1 MSNIKIISSG
11 KYIPKIQITNKELE
25 EKYSVEENYI
35 FKMTGI
41 KQRFYAEE
49 KIEELAINAAEK
61 ALDNIKEN
69 IDLIIVASVSET
81 NQMPSISYKI
91 QKYFNIKN
99 CMCIDI
105 LAGCA
110 GFINAFD
117 IAKMYIDTNKINT
130 ALVVGVEKLSNFID
144 KTDINTEI
152 LLSDGA
158 GAIVVKKSQEPKLY
172 YSYIESKGQKGDILT
187 YTDNN
192 KIYMNGKEIYK
203 YAVTD
208 TVKNINKLLDISNL
222 DINELSY
229 IIPHQSNKRIL
240 ESIAKKI
247 NIKKEKM
254 YFNVDKYGNTF
265 CASIPIAIDDMI
277 KLNKLKEKDK
287 VILIGYGG
295 GLNTGSILLEF

>member
-11 KYIPKIQITNKELE
+11 KYIPKVQITNKELE
-25 EKYSVEENYI
+25 EKYNVEENYI

-49 KIEELAINAAEK
+49 EIEELAINATKK
-61 ALDNIKEN
+61 ALENIKEN

-91 QKYFNIKN
+91 QKHFNIKN

-110 GFINAFD
+110 GFINALD
-117 IAKMYIDTNKINT
+117 IAKLYIDTNRINT

-158 GAIVVKKSQEPKLY
+158 GAIVIKKSQEPKLY
-172 YSYIESKGQKGDILT
+172 YSYIESKGQKGEILT
-187 YTDNN
+187 YTDKN

-208 TVKNINKLLDISNL
+208 TVKNINKLLDISN
-222 DINELSY
+222 INIEELSY

-240 ESIAKKI
+240 ESISKKL
-247 NIKKEKM
+247 NIKEDKM

-277 KLNKLKEKDK
+277 KLNKLQEKDK
-287 VILIGYGG
+287 IILIGYGG

>member
-117 IAKMYIDTNKINT
+117 IAKMYIDTDKINT

-222 DINELSY
+222 DLNELSY

>member
-105 LAGCA
+105 LSGCA
-110 GFINAFD
+110 GFINALD

-208 TVKNINKLLDISNL
+208 TVKNINKLLEISN
-222 DINELSY
+222 INIDELSY

>member
-11 KYIPKIQITNKELE
+11 KYIPKIQITNKEFE

-110 GFINAFD
+110 GFINALD

-208 TVKNINKLLDISNL
+208 TVKNINKLLEISN
-222 DINELSY
+222 INIDELSY

>member
-110 GFINAFD
+110 GFINALD

-158 GAIVVKKSQEPKLY
+158 GAIVVKKSQESKLY

-208 TVKNINKLLDISNL
+208 TVKNINKLLEISN
-222 DINELSY
+222 INIDELSY

>member
-208 TVKNINKLLDISNL
+208 TVKNMNKLLDISN
-222 DINELSY
+222 INIDELSY

-277 KLNKLKEKDK
+277 K
-287 VILIGYGG
+287 
-295 GLNTGSILLEF
+295 

>member
-117 IAKMYIDTNKINT
+117 IAKMYIDTDKINT

-229 IIPHQSNKRIL
+229 IVPHQSNKRIL

>member
-11 KYIPKIQITNKELE
+11 KYIPKVQITNKELE
-25 EKYSVEENYI
+25 EKYNVEENYI

-49 KIEELAINAAEK
+49 EIEELAINATKK
-61 ALDNIKEN
+61 ALENIKEN

-91 QKYFNIKN
+91 QKHFNIKN

-110 GFINAFD
+110 GFINALD
-117 IAKMYIDTNKINT
+117 IAKLYIDANRINT

-158 GAIVVKKSQEPKLY
+158 GAIVIKKSQKPKLY
-172 YSYIESKGQKGDILT
+172 YSYIESKGQKGEILT
-187 YTDNN
+187 YTDKN

-208 TVKNINKLLDISNL
+208 TVKNINKLLDISN
-222 DINELSY
+222 INIEELSY

-240 ESIAKKI
+240 ESISKKL
-247 NIKKEKM
+247 NIKEDKM

-287 VILIGYGG
+287 IILIGYGG

>member
-117 IAKMYIDTNKINT
+117 IAKMYIDTDKINT

-254 YFNVDKYGNTF
+254 YCNVDKYGNTF

>member
-208 TVKNINKLLDISNL
+208 TVKNINKLLDISN
-222 DINELSY
+222 INIEELSY

>member
-117 IAKMYIDTNKINT
+117 IAKMYIDTDKINT

-158 GAIVVKKSQEPKLY
+158 GAIVVKKSQEPKL
-172 YSYIESKGQKGDILT
+172 
-187 YTDNN
+187 
-192 KIYMNGKEIYK
+192 
-203 YAVTD
+203 
-208 TVKNINKLLDISNL
+208 
-222 DINELSY
+222 
-229 IIPHQSNKRIL
+229 
-240 ESIAKKI
+240 
-247 NIKKEKM
+247 
-254 YFNVDKYGNTF
+254 
-265 CASIPIAIDDMI
+265 
-277 KLNKLKEKDK
+277 
-287 VILIGYGG
+287 
-295 GLNTGSILLEF
+295 

>member
-81 NQMPSISYKI
+81 NQMTSISYKI

-208 TVKNINKLLDISNL
+208 TVKNINKLLDISN
-222 DINELSY
+222 INIEELSY

-240 ESIAKKI
+240 ESISKKL
-247 NIKKEKM
+247 NIKEDKM

-287 VILIGYGG
+287 IILIGYGG

>member
-208 TVKNINKLLDISNL
+208 TVKNINKLLDISN
-222 DINELSY
+222 INIEELSY

-240 ESIAKKI
+240 ESISKKL
-247 NIKKEKM
+247 NIKEDKM

-287 VILIGYGG
+287 IILIGYGG

>member
-117 IAKMYIDTNKINT
+117 IAKMYIDTDKINT

-203 YAVTD
+203 YAATD

>member
-11 KYIPKIQITNKELE
+11 KYIPKVQITNKELE
-25 EKYSVEENYI
+25 EKYNVEENYI

-49 KIEELAINAAEK
+49 EIEELAINATKK
-61 ALDNIKEN
+61 ALENIKEN

-91 QKYFNIKN
+91 QKHFNIKN

-110 GFINAFD
+110 GFINALD
-117 IAKMYIDTNKINT
+117 IAKLYIDANRINT

-158 GAIVVKKSQEPKLY
+158 GAIVIKKIQEPKLY
-172 YSYIESKGQKGDILT
+172 YSYIESKGQKGEILT
-187 YTDNN
+187 YTDKN

-208 TVKNINKLLDISNL
+208 TVKNINKLLDISN
-222 DINELSY
+222 INIEELSY

-240 ESIAKKI
+240 ESISKKL
-247 NIKKEKM
+247 NIKEDKM

-287 VILIGYGG
+287 IILIGYGG

>member
-61 ALDNIKEN
+61 ALYNIKEN

-110 GFINAFD
+110 GFINALD

-208 TVKNINKLLDISNL
+208 TVKNINKLLEISN
-222 DINELSY
+222 INIDELSY

>member
-117 IAKMYIDTNKINT
+117 IAKMYIDTDKINT

-208 TVKNINKLLDISNL
+208 TVKNINKLLEISN
-222 DINELSY
+222 INIDELSY

>member
-110 GFINAFD
+110 GFINALD

-208 TVKNINKLLDISNL
+208 TVKNINKLLEISN
-222 DINELSY
+222 INIDELSY

-277 KLNKLKEKDK
+277 KLKKKKKKDK